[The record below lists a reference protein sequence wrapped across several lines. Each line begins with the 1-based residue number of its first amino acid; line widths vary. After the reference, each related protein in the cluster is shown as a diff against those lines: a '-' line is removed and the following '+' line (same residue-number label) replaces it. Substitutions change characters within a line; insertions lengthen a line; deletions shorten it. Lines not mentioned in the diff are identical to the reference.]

1 MGTVAEGRTNGRRG
15 TASALTPWADS
26 RFWLLQLVVLALALI
41 RLALTVAFHLD
52 PMSIGVEFSTL
63 LIFVVPVVVV
73 SLNDGLIGG
82 LVTAAWIAV
91 LSIPR
96 FVVAS
101 NRGEPSAVWAEALQ
115 LVVLFALALL
125 VGQRVTSEARSR
137 QQADT
142 SLAARLRAEALYQDI
157 FESNSSPIL
166 IVDAD
171 GFVIQ
176 SNRSADRAFGTGGAA
191 GAAGRRL
198 VDVVGAEASAL
209 VLGKLVAEDVV
220 PGGPAVVR
228 AGGRQDGPADDRRDP
243 DADNAA
249 ERSVTP
255 VAFTIHGESI
265 LYRPSATPVGP
276 LGADRR
282 MQVIFEDVTAETRR
296 HDLLE
301 AYANQVVLGQ
311 EEERRHIAQE
321 LHDGPLQ
328 ALIHLCR
335 QIDAVDVRPEAD
347 VDAAPSASLASMR
360 TTVEETV
367 AELRSIARGLRPSI
381 LDDLGLVASLNQ
393 VVVEAT
399 GRQGLAGEFQVS
411 GTERRLP
418 PDVELA
424 VFRIAQEAVTNVER
438 HASARHLTVT
448 LEFNDRSLRLQV
460 ADDGI
465 GFSRHQQRDS
475 RDGYSLGLPG
485 MHERAR
491 LAGGRLVVRSTPGNG
506 TVVEARMPVPS
517 STPA

>member
-1 MGTVAEGRTNGRRG
+1 MTGAVADGRTSGRRRS
-15 TASALTPWADS
+15 ASALTPWADS

-63 LIFVVPVVVV
+63 LIFVVPVVVA

-82 LVTAAWIAV
+82 LVTASWIAV

-101 NRGEPSAVWAEALQ
+101 NRGEPSAVWADVMQ

-137 QQADT
+137 DQADT

-176 SNRSADRAFGTGGAA
+176 SNRSADRAFGSGDAA
-191 GAAGRRL
+191 SAAGRRL
-198 VDVVGAEASAL
+198 VDVVGAEASAQ
-209 VLGKLVAEDVV
+209 VLGKLVSEDVT
-220 PGGPAVVR
+220 PGGPEVGQTGR
-228 AGGRQDGPADDRRDP
+228 RQYGGAHDRRDP
-243 DADNAA
+243 DSDGAAD
-249 ERSVTP
+249 RSVTP
-255 VAFTIHGESI
+255 VAFDIHGESI

-335 QIDAVDVRPEAD
+335 QIDALDVRPDAD
-347 VDAAPSASLASMR
+347 TAPSASLASMR

-438 HASARHLTVT
+438 HASAHHLTVT
-448 LEFNDRSLRLQV
+448 LEFNERALRLQV
-460 ADDGI
+460 EDDGV

-475 RDGYSLGLPG
+475 GDGYSLGLPG

-517 STPA
+517 STPV